1 MGVQNSFFLNYTTI
15 IMFDFEDLQPTIM
28 SVKALNN
35 YLRELLETDEV
46 LRDIWVKGEISNY
59 TRASSGHLYFTLK
72 DADSQVKC
80 VMWKGS
86 AFGLRFDP
94 RDGMAVEVHG
104 SMSIY
109 SATGQVQLYVTE
121 MRPAGEGQLFA
132 EFLKLKAKLEA
143 EGLFDDAHK
152 RPLPRFPKHI
162 GIVSSAT
169 GAALQDMLH
178 ALDRRL
184 PTARVT
190 LAPSTVQGADAPA
203 SLIRA
208 LKALN
213 RIEDL
218 DLILLARGGGSIE
231 DLWCFNN
238 EALAHAI
245 FNSRVPVI
253 SGVGHETDFTIADF
267 VADLRAPT
275 PTAAAELA
283 SPITVDDLLL
293 TVAEMSSRL
302 NQHISLNLSTL
313 SNDFRLAKSALDRV
327 SPRQRVYNALQ
338 RQDELFTRLDRAI
351 IARLQ
356 KLNLQLERE
365 SAQLKALSPM
375 AVLARGYAIISDPQT
390 GKVVKQIAQIE
401 PTLPIRIQILDGTF
415 YAEVIDIKKEN
426 NYD

>member
-1 MGVQNSFFLNYTTI
+1 
-15 IMFDFEDLQPTIM
+15 MFDFEDLQPVIM
-28 SVKALNN
+28 TVKALNS

-46 LRDIWVKGEISNY
+46 LRDIWVKGEISNF

-72 DADSQVKC
+72 DADAQVKC

-86 AFGLRFDP
+86 TFGLRFDP
-94 RDGMAVEVHG
+94 REGMAVEVHG

-109 SATGQVQLYVTE
+109 SATGQVQLYVSE
-121 MRPAGEGQLFA
+121 MRQAGQGQLYA
-132 EFLKLKAKLEA
+132 EFLKLKAKLQA
-143 EGLFDDAHK
+143 TGLFDK
-152 RPLPRFPKHI
+152 KKPLPRFPHHI

-190 LAPSTVQGADAPA
+190 IAPSTVQGADAPA
-203 SLIRA
+203 SIIRA
-208 LKALN
+208 LNALN

-218 DLILLARGGGSIE
+218 DVILLGRGGGSIE
-231 DLWCFNN
+231 DLWCFND
-238 EALAHAI
+238 EALAYAI

-283 SPITVDDLLL
+283 SPVTVDDLLQNL
-293 TVAEMSSRL
+293 TDRSARL
-302 NQHISLNLSTL
+302 EQSLSAIFTMHQQKFQLVQ
-313 SNDFRLAKSALDRV
+313 SALERV
-327 SPRQRVYNALQ
+327 SPRQRIYNTLQ
-338 RQDELFTRLDRAI
+338 RQDELFARLDRAMT
-351 IARLQ
+351 AQLQNLELRLE
-356 KLNLQLERE
+356 KE
-365 SAQLKALSPM
+365 SAHLKALSPM
-375 AVLARGYAIISDPQT
+375 AVLARGYAIISDPST
-390 GKVVKQIAQIE
+390 GKVVKHIAQIE

-415 YAEVIDIKKEN
+415 YAEVTDIKREN
-426 NYD
+426 NYDEN

>member
-1 MGVQNSFFLNYTTI
+1 
-15 IMFDFEDLQPTIM
+15 MFDFEDIQPTIL

-35 YLRELLETDEV
+35 YLRELLETDDV
-46 LRDIWVKGEISNY
+46 LRDVWVKGEISNY

-72 DADSQVKC
+72 DADAQVKC

-86 AFGLRFDP
+86 TFGLRFDP
-94 RDGMAVEVHG
+94 REGMAVEVHG

-109 SATGQVQLYVTE
+109 PASGQVQLYVSE
-121 MRPAGEGQLFA
+121 MRQAGQGRLYE
-132 EFLKLKAKLEA
+132 EFLKLKAKLQTA
-143 EGLFDDAHK
+143 GLFDEAHK
-152 RPLPRFPKHI
+152 RALPRFPRHI
-162 GIVSSAT
+162 GIISSPT

-190 LAPSTVQGADAPA
+190 IAPSTVQGSDAPA
-203 SLIRA
+203 SIIRA

-218 DLILLARGGGSIE
+218 DLILLGRGGGSIE
-231 DLWCFNN
+231 DLWCFND

-283 SPITVDDLLL
+283 SPLTVDDLLQNL
-293 TVAEMSSRL
+293 TDRTARLDQYLSSIFTTYQQKL
-302 NQHISLNLSTL
+302 Q
-313 SNDFRLAKSALDRV
+313 LAQSAFERV
-327 SPRQRVYNALQ
+327 SPRQRVHNTLQ
-338 RQDELFTRLDRAI
+338 RQDELFARLDRAMT
-351 IARLQ
+351 AQLQNLELRLE
-356 KLNLQLERE
+356 KE
-365 SAQLKALSPM
+365 SAHLKALSPM
-375 AVLARGYAIISDPQT
+375 AVLARGYAIISDPST
-390 GKVVKQIAQIE
+390 RKVVKHIAQIE
-401 PTLPIRIQILDGTF
+401 PIMPIRVQILDGTF
-415 YAEVIDIKKEN
+415 YAEVTDIKREN
-426 NYD
+426 NYDEN

>member
-1 MGVQNSFFLNYTTI
+1 MNYTTI

-143 EGLFDDAHK
+143 KGLFDDAHK

-178 ALDRRL
+178 TLERRL
-184 PTARVT
+184 PTTRVT

-415 YAEVIDIKKEN
+415 YAEVIDIKKES

>member
-1 MGVQNSFFLNYTTI
+1 MNYTTI
-15 IMFDFEDLQPTIM
+15 IMFDFDDLQPTIM

-72 DADSQVKC
+72 DADAQVKC

-104 SMSIY
+104 SMGIY

-143 EGLFDDAHK
+143 KGLFDDAHK

-178 ALDRRL
+178 TLERRL
-184 PTARVT
+184 PTTRVT
-190 LAPSTVQGADAPA
+190 LAPSTVQGTEAPA

-293 TVAEMSSRL
+293 TVSEMNSRL
-302 NQHISLNLSTL
+302 NQRISLNLSTL
-313 SNDFRLAKSALDRV
+313 SNAFKLAKSALDRV

-338 RQDELFTRLDRAI
+338 RQDELFARLDRAI
-351 IARLQ
+351 TARLQ
-356 KLNLQLERE
+356 KLSLHLERE

-415 YAEVIDIKKEN
+415 YAEVIDIKKES